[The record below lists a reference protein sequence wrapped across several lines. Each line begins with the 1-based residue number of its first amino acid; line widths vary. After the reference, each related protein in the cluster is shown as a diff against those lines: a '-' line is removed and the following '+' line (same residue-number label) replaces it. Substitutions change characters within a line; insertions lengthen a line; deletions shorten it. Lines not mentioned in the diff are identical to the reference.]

1 MDLPGREGYI
11 QGMAIEAVD
20 QARIIR
26 AARIHSLVER
36 RMAEEALQSS
46 SRRRGYEEERAR
58 GLSVMSG
65 IVHNH
70 EEAHLAA
77 LGGAAAGPVMYDTV
91 SGPGGVYASG
101 GSIAVDLSPVP
112 GDPEATLRKA
122 ERIRQAALAPSS
134 PSAADFRAAAKA
146 YELEAAARR
155 QLAEGG
161 RGFSALA

>member
-1 MDLPGREGYI
+1 
-11 QGMAIEAVD
+11 MAIESVD
-20 QARIIR
+20 QARMVR
-26 AARIHSLVER
+26 AARIQALVER
-36 RMAEEALQSS
+36 KTAEEGLRVSS
-46 SRRRGYEEERAR
+46 QRRGYDEERAR
-58 GLSVMSG
+58 GLSMMSG

-77 LGGAAAGPVMYDTV
+77 LGGAAAGPITYDTV

-134 PSAADFRAAAKA
+134 PSSADLRAAAKA
-146 YELEAAARR
+146 YELEAMARR
-155 QLAEGG
+155 EMADKGSETDQ
-161 RGFSALA
+161 GFLEYA